1 MLWLFEQVRE
11 WRERKL
17 EVMRLESEL
26 VERERRNYLRELEE
40 HEREE
45 KERRQQQKQQVRA
58 HVSSRKTAEERTIY
72 DSSFNLASRSPIFI
86 NEKRRHS
93 DGKTQ
98 RIE

>member
-1 MLWLFEQVRE
+1 MRE

-45 KERRQQQKQQVRA
+45 KERRQQQKQQVRVHA
-58 HVSSRKTAEERTIY
+58 TSRKTADKKIKHY
-72 DSSFNLASRSPIFI
+72 SSFILASRYPIFI

-93 DGKTQ
+93 DGRTQ

>member
-1 MLWLFEQVRE
+1 MRQVLWLFEQVRE

-45 KERRQQQKQQVRA
+45 KERRQQQKQQVRV
-58 HVSSRKTAEERTIY
+58 HFTSIITA
-72 DSSFNLASRSPIFI
+72 D
-86 NEKRRHS
+86 EKIL
-93 DGKTQ
+93 TLQ
-98 RIE
+98 QF

>member
-1 MLWLFEQVRE
+1 MRE

-45 KERRQQQKQQVRA
+45 KERRQQQKQQVRV
-58 HVSSRKTAEERTIY
+58 HVTSRNTAGERTIY
-72 DSSFNLASRSPIFI
+72 GSSFNLASRSLIFT

-93 DGKTQ
+93 DGRTQ
-98 RIE
+98 KIV

>member
-1 MLWLFEQVRE
+1 MRPVLWLFEQVRE

-58 HVSSRKTAEERTIY
+58 HDFEKHCRRRLNNTAVLSWLL
-72 DSSFNLASRSPIFI
+72 DL
-86 NEKRRHS
+86 
-93 DGKTQ
+93 
-98 RIE
+98 

>member
-1 MLWLFEQVRE
+1 MRPVLWLFEQVRE

-45 KERRQQQKQQVRA
+45 KERRQQQKQQVRV
-58 HVSSRKTAEERTIY
+58 HVTSRITADENILTLQQFY
-72 DSSFNLASRSPIFI
+72 LGF
-86 NEKRRHS
+86 
-93 DGKTQ
+93 
-98 RIE
+98 